1 LVFSSKDELHTAY
14 LVSYRHSATHSFFS
28 LSFAWLHLY
37 SLCFVSKVVFADFI
51 REHTISTIVPDQL
64 DNDGDDDDD
73 DDDDVMLEPMAGP
86 HSVRR
91 IPCYPPILQRI
102 KNRHFYTETGNYTF
116 VVEVPL
122 DEVVQWDAIKGA
134 DLAEKVEKNTARYQE
149 LFCTAFDT
157 ALAGIESMGDA
168 GDAGGAGGAGD
179 GDEQNPNNLN
189 RPIRDTVD
197 ILHEQ
202 RLAQQ
207 RVRDA
212 ARDNNPAANNDI
224 HNHYAG
230 GGNLNEEANNNN
242 ANNGTNPNNPV
253 LAGGATEEFPP
264 VLMRRYELRI
274 LPRGRKGALPP
285 FVHQQHAASLANA
298 DRERI
303 QTDAMAGISL
313 RNVRSRSMGRLVTVR
328 GMIVR
333 ASDVKPFCVVATYSC
348 DACGAE
354 VYQVVQNKREFMPQR
369 FCPSGDC
376 QKAKNKGQT
385 LHLQTRGSKFVKFQE
400 LKLQELPSQVPMGHV
415 PRSMSVYCRGELTR
429 LASPGD
435 VVTVDGVFLP
445 QRLAESGYRA
455 MVAGLISTTYLEAQN
470 VVVHKKSYDESLL
483 DSLSEE
489 ESVKLDAEIM
499 EVATGE
505 DPIGRLSSSI
515 APEIFGHED
524 IKRSLLLQLVGGCTR
539 QLPDGMRIRGD
550 INICKY
556 CSRNQTLNDLLLFH
570 LFVSHTLSFSL
581 PEGLM
586 GDPGVAKS
594 QLLKHVASV
603 APRGVYTT
611 GKGSSGVGLTAAVT
625 KDMATGEM
633 ALEGGALVLADRGI
647 CCIDEFD
654 KMDES
659 DRTAIHEVMEQQTVS
674 IAKAGIVATLN
685 ARASVL
691 AAANPLYG
699 RYNRTKSLS
708 ENINLPNSLLSRFDL
723 LYLILDIAD
732 VDHDMALARHV
743 TFVHQNEGLEQTTD
757 ASTEEADAA
766 ATTDT
771 DDDNAAPT
779 KPAILAPRVLRE
791 YIARSRKHH
800 PVMPPEVAPYVVE
813 AYVSL
818 RMQDRP
824 GARNKKESDQTV
836 MTARQLLSMLR
847 LSQSLARL
855 RFSDFVAREDV
866 DEAIRLT
873 HMSKASLL
881 DNDDAG
887 GGNGKKRGRGED
899 VMSRVFNI
907 IRDYASVS
915 GSKEVELKLCEA
927 MVLRKGFTAQQLKSC
942 LEEYEALQVI
952 QVNRSRTHVYF
963 IDGV

>member
-1 LVFSSKDELHTAY
+1 LLLADIFA
-14 LVSYRHSATHSFFS
+14 SF
-28 LSFAWLHLY
+28 L
-37 SLCFVSKVVFADFI
+37 
-51 REHTISTIVPDQL
+51 REHTISTIVADRL
-64 DNDGDDDDD
+64 GDGDDSDDD
-73 DDDDVMLEPMAGP
+73 DADMLLEPTAGP
-86 HSVRR
+86 HSIRR
-91 IPCYPPILQRI
+91 VPCYPPVLQRI
-102 KNRHFYTETGNYTF
+102 QDRHFFEETGRHTF
-116 VVEVPL
+116 CIEVPL
-122 DEVVQWDAIKGA
+122 DELVQWDAVRGQ
-134 DLAEKVEKNTARYQE
+134 DLAEKTTKNTARYQE
-149 LFCTAFDT
+149 LFCNVMDA
-157 ALAGIESMGDA
+157 ALAGIEPTERTTESS
-168 GDAGGAGGAGD
+168 
-179 GDEQNPNNLN
+179 NSN
-189 RPIRDTVD
+189 RPLLRDPVD

-202 RLAQQ
+202 RLTQQ
-207 RVRDA
+207 A
-212 ARDNNPAANNDI
+212 ARSTARINDPANNHADI
-224 HNHYAG
+224 HNPFAG
-230 GGNLNEEANNNN
+230 GGNLEEDYANNGNNNN
-242 ANNGTNPNNPV
+242 DNAAPAVP
-253 LAGGATEEFPP
+253 GGATEALPP

-274 LPRGRKGALPP
+274 LPLGRKGTLPP
-285 FVHQQHAASLANA
+285 FAQQQHSKTAAGMTAIDGNNNNSNGTDKQQQQQESL
-298 DRERI
+298 
-303 QTDAMAGISL
+303 GGVSL
-313 RNVRSRSMGRLVTVR
+313 RAVRSHSMGRLVTIR

-333 ASDVKPFCVVATYSC
+333 SSDVKPFCVVATYAC

-354 VYQVVQNKREFMPQR
+354 VYQVVQSKREFMPQR
-369 FCPSGDC
+369 FCPSADC
-376 QKAKNKGQT
+376 QRNRNSKGQT

-429 LASPGD
+429 LCSPGD
-435 VVTVDGVFLP
+435 VVTVDGIFLP

-470 VVVHKKSYDESLL
+470 IVVHKKSYDESLL

-489 ESVKLDAEIM
+489 ESVKLDAEIV
-499 EVATGE
+499 EVATGD
-505 DPIGRLSSSI
+505 DPIGRLSSSL

-524 IKRSLLLQLVGGCTR
+524 IKRALLLQLVGGCTR

-550 INICKY
+550 INIC
-556 CSRNQTLNDLLLFH
+556 
-570 LFVSHTLSFSL
+570 
-581 PEGLM
+581 LM

-654 KMDES
+654 KMEES

-699 RYNRTKSLS
+699 RYNRSKSLS

-723 LYLILDIAD
+723 LFLVLDIAD
-732 VDHDMALARHV
+732 VDRDMALARHV
-743 TFVHQNEGLEQTTD
+743 TFVHQNEGLEQTATGDD
-757 ASTEEADAA
+757 APPEGGSNNGPPKVVALT
-766 ATTDT
+766 
-771 DDDNAAPT
+771 PQ
-779 KPAILAPRVLRE
+779 VLRE

-800 PVMPPEVAPYVVE
+800 PVMPPDVAPYVVE

-818 RMQDRP
+818 RSQDRP
-824 GARNKKESDQTV
+824 GTRNKKESDQTV
-836 MTARQLLSMLR
+836 MTARQLLSILR
-847 LSQSLARL
+847 LSQALARL

-873 HMSKASLL
+873 HMSKATLL
-881 DNDDAG
+881 DNDDDT
-887 GGNGKKRGRGED
+887 GNGSGPGRRRGED

-915 GSKEVELKLCEA
+915 GTKEVELKLCEA

-952 QVNRSRTHVYF
+952 QVNRSRTYVYF
-963 IDGV
+963 IDGM